1 MIFILSLIVA
11 ISKNNA
17 IGKDNKLLFH
27 IKEDL
32 AFFKKTTLN
41 KTIVMGRKT
50 FESLPGVL
58 PSRKHIV
65 ITRDES
71 YYVDNPN
78 VEIEHDLLSVLNKYK
93 NSDDE
98 IIVIGGGEIYKQSLE
113 SNLIDKL
120 YITKVD
126 KVVKDADAFFPDVS
140 KENYSIEEVID
151 LNNICSVHI
160 LKNNRHI

>member
-1 MIFILSLIVA
+1 MISLIVA
-11 ISKNNA
+11 VSKNNA

-32 AFFKKTTLN
+32 AFFKKTTMN

-65 ITRDES
+65 ITRDKN
-71 YYVDNPN
+71 YKIDNPN
-78 VEIEHDLLSVLNKYK
+78 VEVKYNLIDVLKEYK
-93 NSDDE
+93 NSSKE
-98 IIVIGGGEIYKQSLE
+98 LFIIGGGEIYKQSIE
-113 SNLIDKL
+113 SGLVDRM

-126 KVVKDADAFFPDVS
+126 KLVEGADTFFPEISDDFYEIVNFKILSKDATVYTYR
-140 KENYSIEEVID
+140 KI
-151 LNNICSVHI
+151 
-160 LKNNRHI
+160 